1 MDAPTRVA
9 AHALA
14 QECAPRAVARRPSAE
29 ALEPQRRAAT
39 RRRDDDVAVV
49 DCTDWRCCGAV
60 CPGPMEQGSSRQRRI
75 NFTVCVVL
83 LLFAFIYWTVVFA
96 AVRAVA
102 AQHAATLSCDT

>member
-1 MDAPTRVA
+1 
-9 AHALA
+9 
-14 QECAPRAVARRPSAE
+14 
-29 ALEPQRRAAT
+29 
-39 RRRDDDVAVV
+39 
-49 DCTDWRCCGAV
+49 
-60 CPGPMEQGSSRQRRI
+60 MEQGSSRQRRI